1 MLKFFKRG
9 FVFTKENPKILY
21 SLFLIILIPFAIFY
35 NTSFSMRA
43 FQKNIDFALQSN
55 ALLAESILGNFISE
69 LVLKP
74 EILAEKI
81 KKVSNENPE
90 INKIWIAVS
99 EGEKFKIIASK
110 NKEEIGIEIK
120 GRVVN
125 LAWSEN
131 QALAYQS
138 SENGKRFWEVVKP
151 IQDAEGKKIG
161 IIGIAISLSQ
171 TDDLVRKTV
180 FKSYLIATIAIIL
193 ALFLIIHHTQ
203 LFGYVTLSKQLQK
216 LDKMKDDF
224 IRMAIHEIQSPIV
237 NLRNYTQALKE
248 EMGDRLSDIQREYVS
263 RIVTSATRLTSL
275 ISDMLEVSRIEQG
288 RTSLVAE
295 KVSPRETIKEVVAEL
310 RQKAED
316 KGLKIVFED
325 APDIFFISAN
335 SNRLKET
342 FYNLIDNAIKY
353 TIKGKVGVK
362 IKIDQ
367 SRRKCYISVEDTGLG
382 ISAEA
387 QKQLFEKFY
396 RVKTKETAD
405 ISGTG
410 LGLWISKALTE
421 KMGGEIF
428 IESIEGTGSRF
439 TISFPL
445 IKS

>member
-1 MLKFFKRG
+1 
-9 FVFTKENPKILY
+9 
-21 SLFLIILIPFAIFY
+21 
-35 NTSFSMRA
+35 MRA

-224 IRMAIHEIQSPIV
+224 IRMAIHELQSPIV

>member
-1 MLKFFKRG
+1 M
-9 FVFTKENPKILY
+9 Y

-55 ALLAESILGNFISE
+55 ALLSESILESFISD

-74 EILAEKI
+74 EILVEKVVKI
-81 KKVSNENPE
+81 SNENPE
-90 INKIWIAVS
+90 ISKIWLAVS

-110 NKEEIGIEIK
+110 NKEEIGIEIE
-120 GRVVN
+120 GRIIN

-151 IQDAEGKKIG
+151 IQDAEGKKFG
-161 IIGIAISLSQ
+161 IIGIAISLGK

-224 IRMAIHEIQSPIV
+224 IRMAIHEVQSPIV

-263 RIVTSATRLTSL
+263 RIVTSATRLTNL

-342 FYNLIDNAIKY
+342 LYNLIDNAIKY
-353 TIKGKVGVK
+353 TIEGKVGVK

-382 ISAEA
+382 ISAEN

-428 IESIEGTGSRF
+428 IESIEGTGSKF

>member
-1 MLKFFKRG
+1 MLKFLKRG

-35 NTSFSMRA
+35 NTSFSLRA

-55 ALLAESILGNFISE
+55 ALLSESILGSFISD

-81 KKVSNENPE
+81 EKISNENPE
-90 INKIWIAVS
+90 ITKIWLAVS
-99 EGEKFKIIASK
+99 EGEKFKIVASK
-110 NKEEIGIEIK
+110 NKEEIGVEIK
-120 GRVVN
+120 GRVIN

-131 QALAYQS
+131 QSFAYQS

-151 IQDAEGKKIG
+151 IEDSDGKKIG
-161 IIGIAISLSQ
+161 IVGIAISLSQ
-171 TDDLVRKTV
+171 IDDLVKKTV
-180 FKSYLIATIAIIL
+180 FKSYLISIIAIIL

-224 IRMAIHEIQSPIV
+224 IRMAIHELQSPIV
-237 NLRNYTQALKE
+237 NLRNYSEALKE
-248 EMGDRLSDIQREYVS
+248 EMGSRLTALQREYVS
-263 RIVTSATRLTSL
+263 RVIISSTRLTNL

-288 RTSLVAE
+288 RTSFVLE
-295 KVSPRETIKEVVAEL
+295 KVSPREVIKEVVVEL
-310 RQKAED
+310 KQKAED
-316 KGLKIVFED
+316 KGLKIVFEEK
-325 APDIFFISAN
+325 PELFLISAN
-335 SNRLKET
+335 SNRLKEIL
-342 FYNLIDNAIKY
+342 YNLIDNAIKY
-353 TIKGKVGVK
+353 TFRGKIEVRTKVEEIKK
-362 IKIDQ
+362 
-367 SRRKCYISVEDTGLG
+367 KCYISIEDTGVG
-382 ISAEA
+382 ISAQN
-387 QKQLFEKFY
+387 QKRLFEKFY

-410 LGLWISKALTE
+410 LGLWISEALTE

-428 IESIEGTGSRF
+428 IESIEGIGSKF

>member
-1 MLKFFKRG
+1 
-9 FVFTKENPKILY
+9 
-21 SLFLIILIPFAIFY
+21 
-35 NTSFSMRA
+35 MRA